1 MLCSYETPT
10 VRQTQKESNQQSVL
24 VFGLILVQ
32 AEPKSHYWIRRRA
45 TNTTVFRSSLSC
57 SSQTSCIALVLRLM
71 FGSHSFHSF
80 HKQLCLQDEEVFLTY
95 NSTRQQ
101 QQHRSLN
108 QTHGLL
114 FLWPT
119 GLSCLRKVVC
129 AHLSIRPI
137 RIVVRAFKFKIL
149 Q

>member
-57 SSQTSCIALVLRLM
+57 SSRAPANKLHRPCPPFDVRFTFLSFL
-71 FGSHSFHSF
+71 SHFFFFHILAEN
-80 HKQLCLQDEEVFLTY
+80 KQLCLQDEEVFLTY

-114 FLWPT
+114 FSL
-119 GLSCLRKVVC
+119 
-129 AHLSIRPI
+129 AHGTELL
-137 RIVVRAFKFKIL
+137 A
-149 Q
+149 